1 MNRTNRLTVEA
12 MSEGERALLAAV
24 RLWFRSGTAKAMMPI
39 RLSLAAARIPADAL
53 LPLFALLGVFASDFD
68 SGRRLRV
75 ERPGADDVNADER
88 HLLEALGAFQHGE
101 DAAGMDMLD
110 RWLPLVALCMA
121 SAAARDLG
129 RVLGAAGVFLPCRA
143 AAYPV
148 AAE

>member
-1 MNRTNRLTVEA
+1 MEPLSLDIL
-12 MSEGERALLAAV
+12 SEGERALVSAV
-24 RLWFRSGTAKAMMPI
+24 RIWFRSGTAKAMVPI
-39 RLSLAAARIPADAL
+39 RLSLAAARIPPEAL
-53 LPLFALLGVFASDFD
+53 LPLFALLGVFAADAD
-68 SGRRLRV
+68 SGRRLQV
-75 ERPGADDVNADER
+75 ERPGAAALGADEQ

-129 RVLGAAGVFLPCRA
+129 RVLTEAGVFLPCRSI
-143 AAYPV
+143 AYPV